1 MRVATNDFIVAPQRL
16 SGVKKEANF
25 QAEHFGSG
33 IYKEEGERA
42 KAFEQ
47 IGVSVGAYVDKKKEQ
62 ERDLELS
69 KINREY
75 SGLTSHYLY
84 NENDGV
90 MNLKGLNAKDLP
102 KISKEGMSNIRQG
115 IAKGIKDPVVRQQ
128 FEKMADGFEG
138 KVYQSSLIKET
149 EQLDLAQKSERE
161 ATLRSNSTNI
171 ALAAGT
177 GNMDGIPGLIFANN
191 KTIADQGIRDGS
203 SPATI
208 EQEQKVWAGKGVSG
222 AIDLLRAQ
230 GKIDQAEQLY
240 TEARGVLTEDYLIK
254 YEDTFRKDRERQT
267 LIAEKEV
274 KRQVEAQKKD
284 FTNRFNLLDPSSPD
298 FEDQAA
304 EFAETARINNWG
316 TEYKM
321 VNTVAE
327 SKRKEK
333 EEGPKKS
340 NLEARS
346 LLTRR
351 IAMGSETY
359 PEKREAVNRGVADG
373 LISQSDSRVLYD
385 QIDKQEIEGVN
396 QVDKNEYA
404 RAEAYFERNISEPQ
418 EQKQAFVML
427 HELGH
432 RGPDIMVAA
441 QNIVA
446 KELYKGN
453 LYETYEGE
461 SKEKGRYWKDHGDLV
476 VHDLDRAT
484 QNWGTTKQILDAV
497 GNGSKSQV
505 FRELLDGYLR
515 LGKPIKVDEFL
526 KDYYKASNLYYDDL
540 EGR

>member
-1 MRVATNDFIVAPQRL
+1 MRVATNDFTVAPQRL
-16 SGVKKEANF
+16 SGAKKEANF
-25 QAEHFGSG
+25 QAEHFGSA

-75 SGLTSHYLY
+75 SDLTSHYLY

-90 MNLKGLNAKDLP
+90 MNSKQLNAKDLP
-102 KISKEGMSNIRQG
+102 QKSKDGLLTIRQQL
-115 IAKGIKDPVVRQQ
+115 AKGIKDPVVRQQ

-161 ATLRSNSTNI
+161 ATLRRNSTNI

-177 GNMDGIPGLIFANN
+177 GNMDGILEPIFANN
-191 KTIADQGIRDGS
+191 KVIADQGIRDGW

-208 EQEQKVWAGKGVSG
+208 VQEQNVWAGKAVSG
-222 AIDLLRAQ
+222 AIDLLRSQ

-254 YEDTFRKDRERQT
+254 YEDIFRKDRERQT

-340 NLEARS
+340 NLDALS
-346 LLTRR
+346 TLNRR
-351 IAMGSETY
+351 ISMGSESY
-359 PEKREAVNRGVADG
+359 PEKRTAVVEGVASG
-373 LISQSDSRVLYD
+373 LISYNDAKALYGK
-385 QIDKQEIEGVN
+385 IDKQEVDGVD
-396 QVDKNEYA
+396 QVDKQSLQQ
-404 RAEAYFERNISEPQ
+404 AESYFERNITEPK
-418 EQKQAFVML
+418 EQKQANVLLQM
-427 HELGH
+427 GNYK
-432 RGPDIMVAA
+432 GPEIMTAA
-441 QNIVA
+441 ENIVG

-461 SKEKGRYWKDHGDLV
+461 SKEKARYWKDHGDLV

-497 GNGSKSQV
+497 GTSSKSPV
-505 FRELLDGYLR
+505 FRELLDGYSR

-526 KDYYKASNLYYDDL
+526 RDFYDANDKYHNDL